1 MKTEIIC
8 AGFGG
13 QGALTIGKFL
23 AQAGMKEGRNVSW
36 LPSYG
41 PEMRGG
47 TANVSTVISDV
58 PIASPI
64 ISFPDILVA
73 LNQPSLDKF
82 GPSVK
87 EKGLIIAN
95 EDMCPHGIKRDDIR
109 FINVSMSALAQEIGD
124 MKVLNMIAI
133 GLIIGATGVI
143 TYEILEEDLNSFMKS
158 KNPDLLDKN
167 LHAIKKG
174 MEIGMNSRI

>member
-23 AQAGMKEGRNVSW
+23 VKAGMKEGKHVSW

-47 TANVSTVISDV
+47 TANVSAIISDSD
-58 PIASPI
+58 IASPI
-64 ISFPDILVA
+64 ISYPDILIA

-82 GPSVK
+82 GPDVR
-87 EKGLIIAN
+87 EGGLIIIN
-95 EDMCPHGIKRDDIR
+95 EDMCPHGYKKDNVRQIT
-109 FINVSMSALAQEIGD
+109 VSMSSIANEIGSQ
-124 MKVLNMIAI
+124 KVVNMVAI
-133 GLIIGATGVI
+133 GTIIGATGI
-143 TYEILEEDLNSFMKS
+143 IKYETLEADLTSFMQAKD
-158 KNPDLLDKN
+158 PELLQMN
-167 LHAIKKG
+167 LQAIKRG
-174 MEIGMNSRI
+174 MQLAE

>member
-1 MKTEIIC
+1 MKCEMIC

-13 QGALTIGKFL
+13 QGVLTIGKFI
-23 AQAGMKEGRNVSW
+23 AKAGMAEGRHVSW

-47 TANVSTVISDV
+47 TANVSAVVSDT

-64 ISFPDILVA
+64 VSYPDVLVA

-82 GPSVK
+82 GPHVRK
-87 EKGLIIAN
+87 EGVIIMDSN
-95 EDMCPHGIKRDDIR
+95 MCPRGLKRDDVV
-109 FINVSMSALAQEIGD
+109 FVSAPMSDIAKEIGS

-133 GLIIGATGVI
+133 GIIIGKTQI
-143 TYEILEEDLNSFMKS
+143 IKYETMEADLTAFLKA
-158 KNPDLLDKN
+158 KDPDLLEKN
-167 LHAIKKG
+167 LIAIKKG
-174 MEIGMNSRI
+174 MELGKA

>member
-1 MKTEIIC
+1 MTTEMIC

-13 QGALTIGKFL
+13 QGVLTIGRFL
-23 AQAGMKEGRNVSW
+23 AQAGMKEGKNVSW

-47 TANVSTVISDV
+47 TANVSTVISDG

-64 ISFPDILVA
+64 VSYPDVLVA

-82 GPSVK
+82 GPMVR
-87 EKGLIIAN
+87 KGGVIIYNTNMCPRGCNRDDVQLLPVPMNDIAN
-95 EDMCPHGIKRDDIR
+95 E
-109 FINVSMSALAQEIGD
+109 IGSSI
-124 MKVLNMIAI
+124 VLNMLAI
-133 GLIIGATGVI
+133 GIIIGKTGLVK
-143 TYEILEEDLNSFMKS
+143 YETIEDELKSFLQE

-167 LHAIKKG
+167 LQAIKKG
-174 MEIGMNSRI
+174 IEIGKQYT